1 MWFEWR
7 FQLLV
12 VQLVPVYFPEK
23 WMAPDGMFLFHA
35 PKPFIRISVQ
45 NLHAFIFFIFV
56 IILLKKLTALK
67 KVMIRMLVFCG
78 TLTLDVR
85 IDWTSSCSFT
95 PWKGSYRT
103 ISQYTIYMH
112 KGYIQC
118 IFIQICYFY

>member
-1 MWFEWR
+1 
-7 FQLLV
+7 
-12 VQLVPVYFPEK
+12 
-23 WMAPDGMFLFHA
+23 MAPDGMFLFHA

-56 IILLKKLTALK
+56 IILLKKLTTLE

-78 TLTLDVR
+78 TLTFDVR

-103 ISQYTIYMH
+103 ISQYTKYIYAQGIYPIYLY
-112 KGYIQC
+112 KIV
-118 IFIQICYFY
+118 IFISF